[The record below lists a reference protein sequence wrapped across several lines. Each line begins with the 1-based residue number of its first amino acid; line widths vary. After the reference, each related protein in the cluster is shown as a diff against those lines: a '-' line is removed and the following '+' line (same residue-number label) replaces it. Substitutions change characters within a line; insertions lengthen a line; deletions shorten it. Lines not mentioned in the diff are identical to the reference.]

1 MVVSGS
7 SKRTRTLIVD
17 GESFA
22 VTVSGP
28 RCHFAWLTGPN
39 PGYGSTTT
47 AALVGG
53 GNSAERSAMSADLF
67 TDEAL
72 TSQIRDFLRDIDPT
86 TGYLRD

>member
-7 SKRTRTLIVD
+7 SKRRRTLIVD

-39 PGYGSTTT
+39 PGYGFTTT

-53 GNSAERSAMSADLF
+53 GSAAERSAMSAEFF
-67 TDEAL
+67 TDEAVA
-72 TSQIRDFLRDIDPT
+72 TRIRDFLRDIDPT